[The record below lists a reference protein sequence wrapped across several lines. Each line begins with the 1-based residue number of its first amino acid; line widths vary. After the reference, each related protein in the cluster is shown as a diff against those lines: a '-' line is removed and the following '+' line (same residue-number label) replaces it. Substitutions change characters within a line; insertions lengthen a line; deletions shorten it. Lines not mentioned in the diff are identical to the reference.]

1 MYVSIRKIFLT
12 SQILQIVKTW
22 FGFLLLAEKI
32 TESLKDM
39 AKKVDPVIIAPV
51 SSLRKAMGILPGTSP
66 PTSPPE
72 VVDAETSPVDI
83 SHDDGEQRQNSAT
96 NITDGIKSTCNN
108 GNPNA
113 TTAEVSGM
121 LNESVAS
128 EPVVEEVDVEGTS
141 SQAEAEEDTGE
152 VGEVPDLESELREFL
167 ESEPALS
174 NSPLQDDRT
183 IEEILSES

>member
-1 MYVSIRKIFLT
+1 LLILKIC
-12 SQILQIVKTW
+12 
-22 FGFLLLAEKI
+22 FGFCLVAEKI

-39 AKKVDPVIIAPV
+39 AKKVDPIIVAPV
-51 SSLRKAMGILPGTSP
+51 PSLRKAMGILPGTSP
-66 PTSPPE
+66 PASPTK
-72 VVDAETSPVDI
+72 VVDAETLSI
-83 SHDDGEQRQNSAT
+83 ETGHEDGEQRRDCAASV
-96 NITDGIKSTCNN
+96 TDGITTTCTS
-108 GNPNA
+108 GRPN

-121 LNESVAS
+121 LNESVPS

-141 SQAEAEEDTGE
+141 SQPEAEEEAGE
-152 VGEVPDLESELREFL
+152 VGDVPDLESELREFL